1 MALVPL
7 TQYRSTQGLVGMN
20 VVLFLRSKPEL
31 YFGID
36 FYVTGAGDDY
46 IFGHDDEGMNIHVEV
61 SDIEKILGPFD
72 KRGGYIHHGELQ
84 KQFNRK
90 GKRKRI

>member
-20 VVLFLRSKPEL
+20 VIIFLESQPEKI
-31 YFGID
+31 FGID
-36 FYVTGAGDDY
+36 FYITGAGDDY
-46 IFGHDDEGMNIHVEV
+46 ISGHDDEGQNFRVEV
-61 SDIEKILGPFD
+61 SDIRKILGPFD